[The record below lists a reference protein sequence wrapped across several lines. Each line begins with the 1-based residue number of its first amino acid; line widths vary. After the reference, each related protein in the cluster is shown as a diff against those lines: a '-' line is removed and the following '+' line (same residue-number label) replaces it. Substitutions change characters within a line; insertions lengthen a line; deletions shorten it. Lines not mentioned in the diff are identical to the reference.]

1 MRIPQLRDNAV
12 NYNLAVDSISSWD
25 DFLKVFLNKFCPIYR
40 TALITKHIMQFRQD
54 SNEPF
59 WKDFEHFKDILA

>member
-25 DFLKVFLNKFCPIYR
+25 DFLKVFLNKFCPIYKI
-40 TALITKHIMQFRQD
+40 ALITKQIMQFRQD

-59 WKDFEHFKDILA
+59 WKYFEHFKDILA